1 MIRRLAQRAPRC
13 SAASR
18 TTAAPSRRGAVAA
31 RCTSLLLT
39 GAVVTVVLAACAS
52 PSPSPVGPVP
62 DSGVPAFSG
71 PWASEFAASYDRA
84 TDDFTRSVIED
95 GVVSEAE
102 RAEMIDRFTRCV
114 ADLGYAVE
122 EYALDGSFSL
132 TFAPDTD
139 ADAAYEEV
147 KGCSRSSGE
156 TEIGALSSWTQR
168 NPERADETTL
178 IVECLARADVVPSSY
193 STGDYADDTSRDD
206 FPFPDEDAGRAVL
219 QGCRVDPLGVGL

>member
-1 MIRRLAQRAPRC
+1 M
-13 SAASR
+13 
-18 TTAAPSRRGAVAA
+18 
-31 RCTSLLLT
+31 
-39 GAVVTVVLAACAS
+39 LAACAS
-52 PSPSPVGPVP
+52 PPPSPVGSVP
-62 DSGVPAFSG
+62 GSGVPEFSG

-139 ADAAYEEV
+139 ADIANEEV

-156 TEIGALSSWTQR
+156 TEIGALSSWTHR
-168 NPERADETTL
+168 NPDRADETAL
-178 IVECLARADVVPSSY
+178 IVECLARSGVVPSSY
-193 STGDYADDTSRDD
+193 STSDYADDTSHDD
-206 FPFPDEDAGRAVL
+206 FPFVDEDAGREAL
-219 QGCRVDPLGVGL
+219 QRCRIDPLDVGS

>member
-1 MIRRLAQRAPRC
+1 MIRPLAQGTPRS
-13 SAASR
+13 SAAS
-18 TTAAPSRRGAVAA
+18 TTAAAPSRRGAGV
-31 RCTSLLLT
+31 RRWPSLALT
-39 GAVVTVVLAACAS
+39 GAALTVVLAACAS
-52 PSPSPVGPVP
+52 PPPSPVGSVP
-62 DSGVPAFSG
+62 GSGVPEFSG

-139 ADAAYEEV
+139 ADIA
-147 KGCSRSSGE
+147 
-156 TEIGALSSWTQR
+156 
-168 NPERADETTL
+168 N
-178 IVECLARADVVPSSY
+178 
-193 STGDYADDTSRDD
+193 
-206 FPFPDEDAGRAVL
+206 
-219 QGCRVDPLGVGL
+219 